1 MTAGREIEEVLRD
14 LARVSGEAL
23 AELGVRASDERWI
36 REQARTIASL
46 AGEER
51 RMRLLAFW
59 RRYRSERPAV
69 HTAREK

>member
-14 LARVSGEAL
+14 LARESGEAL

-36 REQARTIASL
+36 REHARTIASL

-51 RMRLLAFW
+51 RIRLLAFW
-59 RRYRSERPAV
+59 RRYRSERRAV
-69 HTAREK
+69 SGAREK